1 MLRAILCACLCLLL
15 AAAAPRP
22 APGEA
27 VAPAIGGRWNL
38 VFVMPQGA
46 YETPVEFVV
55 GQGGSVAATILGPTG
70 TFRIT
75 DTKGVAKDNEVRLT
89 ARTSW
94 GRLKLQAVV
103 EGDRLKGRYAPSG
116 LASLFFKGELR
127 GLRDRA
133 HTPRP
138 ALETF
143 DAAWSLI
150 ERGFYA
156 PDYGGADMQG
166 LHERYRPL
174 AAAAR
179 SEGELVSLM
188 RRMLGEFRTSHLDFF
203 ATPSVTPLLHEG
215 TKQAPPPAPHGISW
229 RQAAPGIGYL
239 RIQSFEDGPEVV
251 ARIDQA
257 FAALGGNEALIVDL
271 RGNGGGTLSAAMRLG
286 DHVLPRPVP
295 VGYFASRQ
303 GLIDRRLSS
312 IDQLD
317 RSTLATFDGYSSEE
331 FGRAMAAKGAMML
344 TSGGRAPRL
353 YRGRVA
359 VLIDEYCFSTSEALA
374 SVVKETKAATLIGRK
389 TPGLMLAA
397 NFIPIEGGWT
407 LVLPIWDFRT
417 PQGVKVEGLGV
428 EPDIKVKRKDRGDPD
443 LAAALKFLRAGR

>member
-1 MLRAILCACLCLLL
+1 MLRLILCACLCLLL
-15 AAAAPRP
+15 TAASPPAAASNEP
-22 APGEA
+22 AA
-27 VAPAIGGRWNL
+27 AIAGRWNI

-55 GQGGSVAATILGPTG
+55 GEGGSVSATILGPLG
-70 TFRIT
+70 TFRIA
-75 DTKGVAKDNEVRLT
+75 DTKGFAKGNALKLT
-89 ARTSW
+89 AGTSW
-94 GRLKLQAVV
+94 GKLKLQALV
-103 EGDRLKGRYAPSG
+103 EGDRLKGKYAPTG

-127 GLRDRA
+127 GLRHRA
-133 HTPRP
+133 HVPRP

-143 DAAWSLI
+143 DTAWSLI
-150 ERGFYA
+150 ERDFYA
-156 PDYGGADMQG
+156 PDYAGLDMKG
-166 LHERYRPL
+166 LRERYRPL

-203 ATPSVTPLLHEG
+203 ATPSVTPQLHEG
-215 TKQAPPPAPHGISW
+215 MKQAPPPPPHGISW
-229 RQAAPGIGYL
+229 KQVAPSVGYIA
-239 RIQSFEDGPEVV
+239 IQSFEDGPEVV

-257 FAALGGNEALIVDL
+257 FAALDRNESLIVDL

-286 DHVLPRPVP
+286 DHILPRPMP

-303 GLIDRRLSS
+303 GLIDRKLTS

-317 RSTLATFDGYSSEE
+317 PSALSTFAGYGSEE
-331 FGRAMAAKGAMML
+331 FGRAMAEKGAVML
-344 TSGGRAPRL
+344 VSGGRAPRR
-353 YRGRVA
+353 YSGKVV
-359 VLIDEYCFSTSEALA
+359 VLIDEYCFSASEALA

-397 NFIPIEGGWT
+397 SFLPIDGGWT

-417 PQGVKVEGLGV
+417 AQGVKVEGRGV
-428 EPDIKVKRKDRGDPD
+428 EPDLKVKYKDGRDSD
-443 LAAALKFLRAGR
+443 LAAALRFLGARK

>member
-1 MLRAILCACLCLLL
+1 MLRAILCAFLSLL
-15 AAAAPRP
+15 AAAA
-22 APGEA
+22 APPTAAGGETGA
-27 VAPAIGGRWNL
+27 AIGGRWNI

-46 YETPVEFVV
+46 YEMPVEFVV
-55 GQGGSVAATILGPTG
+55 GQGGSVTATILGPTG

-75 DTKGVAKDNEVRLT
+75 DTKGFAKGNALRLT
-89 ARTSW
+89 ANTSW
-94 GRLKLQAVV
+94 GKLKLQARV
-103 EGDRLKGRYAPSG
+103 EGDRLSGRYAPTG
-116 LASLFFKGELR
+116 LAALFFKGELR

-133 HTPRP
+133 HAPRP
-138 ALETF
+138 ALPTF
-143 DAAWSLI
+143 DTAWSLI

-156 PDYGGADMQG
+156 PDYGGIDMKG
-166 LHERYRPL
+166 LRERYRPL

-203 ATPSVTPLLHEG
+203 ATPSITPQLHAG
-215 TKQAPPPAPHGISW
+215 TKQAAPPPPHGISW
-229 RQAAPGIGYL
+229 KQAGPSVGYL
-239 RIQSFEDGPEVV
+239 AIQSFEDGPEVV

-257 FAALGGNEALIVDL
+257 FAALGGNESLIVDL

-286 DHVLPRPVP
+286 DHVLPRPMP

-303 GLIDRRLSS
+303 GLIDRKLTS

-317 RSTLATFDGYSSEE
+317 RSALSSFAGYDSEA
-331 FGRAMAAKGAMML
+331 FARAMAEKGAVML
-344 TSGGRAPRL
+344 TSGGRAPRR
-353 YRGRVA
+353 YPGKVV
-359 VLIDEYCFSTSEALA
+359 VLIDEYCFSASEALA

-407 LVLPIWDFRT
+407 LVLPVWDFRT
-417 PQGVKVEGLGV
+417 PKGVKVEGRGV
-428 EPDIKVKRKDRGDPD
+428 EPDIKVKYRQGKDAD
-443 LAAALKFLRAGR
+443 LAAALRFLAAKR